1 MSELGLWRHEWASR
15 RRDLV
20 GGIGEGRGYI
30 GGDLLNVRYRSRSVE
45 ANDKLLDTC

>member
-1 MSELGLWRHEWASR
+1 MSWGFGGMNGLQE
-15 RRDLV
+15 
-20 GGIGEGRGYI
+20 GGILWEASVKIEAI